1 MTGTPKDMTEA
12 PNPQAVLSEV
22 LRRVRLSSAVFLRG
36 EFAAPWAFSSADAA
50 TIAAVLAPGA
60 KRLVLLH
67 IALEGAFR
75 ITLPSGE
82 TAVAQQGEAVVLPYC
97 DVHTMGFPALDNAVP
112 VVELLP
118 MPPWSELPVVARID
132 GGGEPTRVM
141 CGYLHCDDMLFD
153 PLLQALP
160 RLIHVPIANTPASQW
175 REASIRYA
183 LEAASRPG
191 ASELCARIPEL
202 VLIDCLEQ
210 YASTLSVDRT
220 GWLAALRDPVVG
232 RALAL
237 MHAQPTE
244 DWTVERL
251 AQQLA
256 VSRSVF
262 ADRFTQSV
270 GQPPMKYLAQWRLQL
285 AADLVRTTELGI
297 AEIAGRVGY
306 DSEAA
311 FSRAFKRQFGA
322 SPASWRGAAD
332 TVEVDAP

>member
-12 PNPQAVLSEV
+12 PNPHAVLTEV
-22 LRRVRLSSAVFLRG
+22 LRRVRLSSAVFIRG
-36 EFAAPWAFSSADAA
+36 EFQAPWAFESADAA
-50 TIAAVLAPGA
+50 TLASVVAPGA

-67 IALEGAFR
+67 ICLEGEFR
-75 ITLPSGE
+75 ITLPTGE
-82 TAVAQQGEAVVLPYC
+82 TAVARQGEAVVLPYC
-97 DVHTMGFPALDNAVP
+97 DVHTMGFPELGDPLLIA
-112 VVELLP
+112 ELLP
-118 MPPWSELPVVARID
+118 MPPWDELPVVCRIEN
-132 GGGEPTRVM
+132 GGPRARVM

-160 RLIHVPIANTPASQW
+160 RLIHVPIANTPAAQW
-175 REASIRYA
+175 REASVRYA

-210 YASTLSVDRT
+210 YASTLEVDRA

-262 ADRFTQSV
+262 ADRFTQAV

-322 SPASWRGAAD
+322 SPATWRGGAD
-332 TVEVDAP
+332 TVELDA